1 MHKGS
6 TNVHYTF
13 KKKTEYRFFV
23 SRNAKEIEDTCA
35 QDAFVVHDLL
45 YLDFCFAAVFVL
57 AKILPGNVNII
68 HSS

>member
-1 MHKGS
+1 MTKYSVGNGALFS
-6 TNVHYTF
+6 F
-13 KKKTEYRFFV
+13 FFV